1 MMIKLTALYGHPT
14 DPDAF
19 EAYYAK
25 THMPLVAR
33 MPGLKRH
40 EKALVVGTPGG
51 EAPPYYRMFEAW
63 FDDQAGLDAAFGS
76 PEGKVVVDDLA
87 NFATGGVTIVIS
99 EVE

>member
-1 MMIKLTALYGHPT
+1 MRSMPPSRPPRVAAL
-14 DPDAF
+14 PDRPRRAV
-19 EAYYAK
+19 
-25 THMPLVAR
+25 LVAK
-33 MPGLKRH
+33 MPGLGRH

-51 EAPPYYRMFEAW
+51 EAPPYHRMFEAW